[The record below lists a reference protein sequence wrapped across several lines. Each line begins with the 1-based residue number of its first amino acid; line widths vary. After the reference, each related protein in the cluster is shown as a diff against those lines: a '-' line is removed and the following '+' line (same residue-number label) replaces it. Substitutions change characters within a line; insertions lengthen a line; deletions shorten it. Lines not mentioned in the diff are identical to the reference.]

1 VFGPDK
7 EEVTGERRI
16 LAGAK
21 GIDSEHVDGIS
32 LVQSIIHCRSGE
44 C

>member
-7 EEVTGERRI
+7 EDITGEWRI
-16 LAGAK
+16 LAGVK
-21 GIDSEHVDGIS
+21 GIDSEHVDGINR
-32 LVQSIIHCRSGE
+32 VQSVVPCRSGE

>member
-7 EEVTGERRI
+7 EEVTGEWRI
-16 LAGAK
+16 PVGVK
-21 GIDSEHVDGIS
+21 GINSEHVDGIS
-32 LVQSIIHCRSGE
+32 LVQSIVCCRSGE

>member
-7 EEVTGERRI
+7 EEVTGEWRI
-16 LAGAK
+16 LVGVK
-21 GIDSEHVDGIS
+21 GINSEHLDRINP
-32 LVQSIIHCRSGE
+32 VQSIVCCRSGE